1 MANKKT
7 VKKDDESIKEVK
19 IDTIETQNIEKP
31 AEEQIVEQTQVDV
44 QEQVVEQEQVEEKQ
58 AEEQQVEKVEEQ
70 VVQQVEQTETK
81 EEAIEVVEERPVRK
95 NGAKEPYV
103 TLHRYAVGEKVWVA
117 SFEKNRDSNGYTRIV
132 NSFRFTPVEGEI
144 ERIVITDKVRYKL
157 KNKAGSNYDEEDV
170 CDSYEDAMELCNFK
184 NKKSN

>member
-19 IDTIETQNIEKP
+19 IDTIETQNIENP
-31 AEEQIVEQTQVDV
+31 AKEHVVEQTQVDV
-44 QEQVVEQEQVEEKQ
+44 QEQIVEQEQVEEKQ
-58 AEEQQVEKVEEQ
+58 VEEQQVEQAEEQ

-81 EEAIEVVEERPVRK
+81 EEAIEEVEKRPVRK
-95 NGAKEPYV
+95 NEAKEPYV